1 MKSNTDKEVKDI
13 TADEWKNEVIEAKL
27 PVLVDFWAPWC
38 PWCMRLM
45 PVFEEVSKQYD
56 DKLIFAK
63 VNVEEHQDI
72 AQANGILGIP
82 IMKMFCNGRNVGEL
96 VGYMSKEKLVQEL
109 DKTLST
115 SKECLTQSS
124 TLQKEMITK

>member
-1 MKSNTDKEVKDI
+1 MTTVDIDSNNWQEK
-13 TADEWKNEVIEAKL
+13 VISSTT
-27 PVLVDFWAPWC
+27 PVIVDFWAPWC

-56 DKLIFAK
+56 GKLIFAK
-63 VNVEEHQDI
+63 LNVEEHQDI

-82 IMKMFCNGRNVGEL
+82 VMKIFCDGRNVGEL

-109 DKTLST
+109 DKMLST
-115 SKECLTQSS
+115 IKECIAQSS
-124 TLQKEMITK
+124 TLTKEMITK